1 MNDGFQF
8 FDIILFA
15 MVAAFL
21 VLRLRGVLGRR
32 TGTEQRRD
40 PFRRAPEQQKAP
52 NGAQEAPGRVIELPR
67 RGDAA
72 PGGEAGNAAG
82 LAQISIADRSFSAD
96 GFLAGARAAFEM
108 IVTAYAQGDT
118 ATLRPLLA
126 DDVYDNFAAAI
137 RGRQDAKQTLETT
150 LIGIKTADLLEA
162 RMEGRTAFVTVKFVS
177 EQVNVTRNAAGE
189 IVEGDPNRVTT
200 VTDVWT
206 FARNTRASDPNW
218 ALVQTSES
226 H

>member
-15 MVAAFL
+15 MVAVFL

-40 PFRRAPEQQKAP
+40 PFRREPEQQKAP

-72 PGGEAGNAAG
+72 PAGDAG
-82 LAQISIADRSFSAD
+82 LAQISIADRSFSAE

-108 IVTAYAQGDT
+108 IVTAFSGGDKDK
-118 ATLRPLLA
+118 LKGLLS
-126 DDVYDNFAAAI
+126 DEVFDNFARVIDGRAT
-137 RGRQDAKQTLETT
+137 RGETLETKLVAIRSAAIT
-150 LIGIKTADLLEA
+150 GAEM
-162 RMEGRTAFVTVKFVS
+162 RGQTAFVTVTFVS
-177 EQVNVTRNAAGE
+177 EQINVTRDKEGRIVDGE
-189 IVEGDPNRVTT
+189 PGRAED

-206 FARNTRASDPNW
+206 FARNTRSRDPNW
-218 ALVQTSES
+218 ALVETHSPA
-226 H
+226 